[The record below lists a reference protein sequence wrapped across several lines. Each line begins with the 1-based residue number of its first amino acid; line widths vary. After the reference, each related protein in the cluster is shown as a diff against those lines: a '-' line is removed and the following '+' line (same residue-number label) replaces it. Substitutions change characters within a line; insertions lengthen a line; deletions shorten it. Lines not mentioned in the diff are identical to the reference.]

1 MATELAP
8 ELVEQIERLQQNEIT
23 EHEVYRRLAQR
34 VGGPNGEVLDRI
46 AQDELSHYEQW
57 ARYTGRRPRPVRWR
71 VWLYLLTARLFGF
84 TFAVKL
90 MEKGEERA
98 QQGYEQI
105 LEALPE
111 TAAIIEDE
119 NRHERML
126 LAMLDEERLRYVG
139 SMVLGLSD
147 ALVEL
152 AGALAGL
159 TFALQN
165 TRLVAL
171 AALVTGLAASLSMA
185 ASEYLSKK
193 SERPEGAA
201 TADAAGQH
209 PVKAAAYTGA
219 AYVVTVLVLVAPY
232 FLLGNAY
239 GALAMSLSFSVAIV
253 CCFTAFLAIVQDR
266 PFGRTFL
273 EMAGLTLGVAGI
285 SFLIGTT
292 ARAVIGVDH

>member
-1 MATELAP
+1 MSEPLSADLRAR
-8 ELVEQIERLQQNEIT
+8 LRRLQQNEIT
-23 EHEVYRRLAQR
+23 EHEVYRRLAER
-34 VGGPNGEVLDRI
+34 TSGPNGEVLRRI
-46 AQDELSHYEQW
+46 AEDERKHYEQW
-57 ARYTGRRPRPVRWR
+57 ARYTGERPGPQRWR
-71 VWLYLLTARLFGF
+71 VWMYLTAARLFGF

-98 QQGYEQI
+98 QQGYEEIVQ
-105 LEALPE
+105 ALPE
-111 TAAIIEDE
+111 TREIIDDE
-119 NRHERML
+119 NQHEL
-126 LAMLDEERLRYVG
+126 LLLGMLDEERLKYVG

-193 SERPEGAA
+193 SEQNETDHAQRPVTAA
-201 TADAAGQH
+201 M
-209 PVKAAAYTGA
+209 YTGI
-219 AYVVTVLVLVAPY
+219 AYVFTVLVLVAPY
-232 FLLGNAY
+232 FAVVSPYVALGF
-239 GALAMSLSFSVAIV
+239 SLCFSVLIV
-253 CCFTAFLAIVQDR
+253 LAFTGFLSVVQDR

-273 EMAGLTLGVAGI
+273 EMAGLTLGVAAI
-285 SFLIGTT
+285 SFLIGLV
-292 ARAVIGVDH
+292 ARATIGVDV